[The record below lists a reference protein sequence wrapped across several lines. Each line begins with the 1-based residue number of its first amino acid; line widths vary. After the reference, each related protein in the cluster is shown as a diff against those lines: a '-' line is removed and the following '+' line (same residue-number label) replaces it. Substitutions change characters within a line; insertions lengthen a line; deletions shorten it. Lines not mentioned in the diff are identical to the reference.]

1 MKIELYFLLFILYSF
16 SGWLMEV
23 VCKSFQYR
31 RFMNRGFLI
40 GPYCP
45 IYGLGSL
52 LIIFLLQGFSDN
64 IVILFLMSILICSS
78 LEYFTSYIME
88 KIFRARWWDY
98 SQKRLN
104 INGRICFSTTI
115 PFGILG
121 CVIVSYVHPFF
132 LQFITS
138 LPHLF
143 IHVFTFLLLVLFL
156 IDLSVSFHFIY
167 KIRDIKVRGVRDN
180 TEEITK
186 RVKRILIKKS
196 SLYYRH
202 MVNAYPNFKIAVK
215 QKKDIIKQ
223 KLEQDIHIKKS

>member
-16 SGWLMEV
+16 LGWLMEV
-23 VCKSFQYR
+23 VCKSFQYK

-52 LIIFLLQGFSDN
+52 LIIFLLQGFSRH

-98 SQKRLN
+98 SQKRLH

-121 CVIVSYVHPFF
+121 CVIVYYINPFF
-132 LQFITS
+132 LQVITS
-138 LPHLF
+138 LPNVF
-143 IHVFTFLLLVLFL
+143 IHVITFLLLVLFL
-156 IDLSVSFHFIY
+156 VDLSVSFHFIY
-167 KIRDIKVRGVRDN
+167 KIRDIKVRGGRDN

-196 SLYYRH
+196 GVYYRR

-215 QKKDIIKQ
+215 QKKDMIKQ
-223 KLEQDIHIKKS
+223 KLEQDIRIKKS